1 MGEIDC
7 KPHSTSEWDEQH
19 REKYS
24 WGRGI
29 ENTRQGFAALCGVTR
44 KGLAGKAVTSRD
56 LKEGKE
62 YARQVLGSECSNT
75 REWQMKRFSDGSVPE
90 VGKE

>member
-1 MGEIDC
+1 M
-7 KPHSTSEWDEQH
+7 
-19 REKYS
+19 
-24 WGRGI
+24 
-29 ENTRQGFAALCGVTR
+29 CGVTR